1 MKKHLLHIAVL
12 GLAIVM
18 LPLHTFAASDK
29 DEKASLRA
37 VVAEEKAESA
47 SWKFADFT
55 VEMIDSYSPFI
66 FRTKKS
72 QQLEEVRVILEVNS
86 MGAISGFELENSED
100 KGLKERLD
108 YVIRKLPKCEPIPGK
123 QDYGPQSFELI
134 IQK

>member
-1 MKKHLLHIAVL
+1 MKKQLLHIAIF
-12 GLAIVM
+12 GLAFAT
-18 LPLHTFAASDK
+18 LPMGAFATSEK

-37 VVAEEKAESA
+37 LVTEENAETA

-72 QQLEEVRVILEVNS
+72 QQLDEVRVTLEVDS
-86 MGAISGFELENSED
+86 MGTISGFELENSED
-100 KGLKERLD
+100 RGLKERLD

-123 QDYGPQSFELI
+123 QNYGAQSFELI

>member
-1 MKKHLLHIAVL
+1 MKNYFLHIAVL
-12 GLAIVM
+12 GMALVAY
-18 LPLHTFAASDK
+18 PLTGFASSLEE
-29 DEKASLRA
+29 EKASLRA
-37 VVAEEKAESA
+37 VLEEENSESA

-55 VEMIDSYSPFI
+55 VEIIDSYSPFI

-72 QQLEEVRVILEVNS
+72 QQLNEVKVILEVNS
-86 MGAISGFELENSED
+86 MGAISGFELQNSED

-123 QDYGPQSFELI
+123 QRYQAQTFELI